1 MLCHRPGGCSPAGP
15 AAPSIDH
22 MGRYLVGRLFG
33 IAVVILIVSIVV
45 FLLMHAIPGGPY
57 QEDKVPLPAEAKA
70 NYLRKYGL
78 DRPLHEQYLLYMS
91 NALRGDFGVP
101 FQSPTES
108 VTGLIARTWP
118 VSASVGI
125 VTLLVAIPLGF
136 LLGVVAALRQNT
148 WLDYVTST
156 TATLGLT
163 VPNFVIAIWLVLLFA
178 VQLRMLP
185 TGGWGEWYHYI
196 LPVAALALAPMALT
210 ARYTR
215 VSILEVSRSDY
226 IRTAKAKGLS
236 NPQILW
242 RHTLR
247 NAMIPLI
254 TVLGPQIPNLITGTI
269 FIESIFRVP
278 GLGKFFVTSILRR
291 DYPMIMALLLLV
303 AVVWS
308 IVYLIT
314 DLLYVI
320 IDPRVRLD
328 RKKA

>member
-1 MLCHRPGGCSPAGP
+1 
-15 AAPSIDH
+15 
-22 MGRYLVGRLFG
+22 MGRYLVGRLAG
-33 IAVVILIVSIVV
+33 IVVVLFIVSIVV

-57 QEDKVPLPAEAKA
+57 EEDKVPLSAAAKA
-70 NYLRKYGL
+70 NYMAKYGL
-78 DRPLHEQYLLYMS
+78 DKPLVEQYVLYMA
-91 NALRGDFGVP
+91 NALRGDFGIP
-101 FQSPTES
+101 FQSPTET

-118 VSASVGI
+118 VSASLGL

-136 LLGVVAALRQNT
+136 LLGVLAAMRQNT
-148 WLDYVTST
+148 WVDYTTSS

-163 VPNFVIAIWLVLLFA
+163 VPNFVVAIWLLLLFA
-178 VQLRMLP
+178 VQLRLLP
-185 TGGWGEWYHYI
+185 TGGWGQWYHYI
-196 LPVAALALAPMALT
+196 MPVIALALAPMALT

-215 VSILEVSRSDY
+215 IAILEVSRSDF

-236 NPQILW
+236 SPQILW

-247 NAMIPLI
+247 NALIPLI

-278 GLGKFFVTSILRR
+278 GLGKFFVTSILNR

-314 DLLYVI
+314 DILYVI
-320 IDPRVRLD
+320 VDPRVRLD
-328 RKKA
+328 KKTT